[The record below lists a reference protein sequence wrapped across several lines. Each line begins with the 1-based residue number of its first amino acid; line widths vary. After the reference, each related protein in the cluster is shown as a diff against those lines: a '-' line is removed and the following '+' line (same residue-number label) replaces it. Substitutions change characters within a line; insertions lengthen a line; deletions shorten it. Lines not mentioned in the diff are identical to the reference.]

1 MQVTSFLLLV
11 NYVVGT
17 EQKKTS
23 FKLSGI
29 KTPTKL
35 VM

>member
-1 MQVTSFLLLV
+1 MQVTFLLLLV

-29 KTPTKL
+29 KTSTK
-35 VM
+35 

>member
-1 MQVTSFLLLV
+1 MQVTSLLLLV

-17 EQKKTS
+17 EQKKTN

-29 KTPTKL
+29 KTSTK
-35 VM
+35 